1 MDGKDRQHP
10 DSRIAAQ
17 PKIWTPP
24 VLAVVGRPGAGKD
37 THGEI
42 LAAHYGYD
50 TVVTS
55 KELKKFVTEN
65 PDSPHTKAILEAMAA
80 GELAPDE
87 VVAGVMGPIVV
98 ARQKVGKLIPNGFP
112 RNLKQYDV
120 FRSIMDTEGVVDDYC
135 LHFDISEE
143 AATHRI
149 LSGNRGRADD
159 TPETVANR
167 MKVYRENT
175 QPIVDAYATIG
186 RIATVKIEDPEE
198 SIDSVQ
204 ARARAALEGIRLA

>member
-1 MDGKDRQHP
+1 MRTSPALGEETGTERTNKRTD
-10 DSRIAAQ
+10 DSRLSAQ
-17 PKIWTPP
+17 QKIWTPP

-55 KELKKFVTEN
+55 KELKRFVTEN
-65 PDSPHTKAILEAMAA
+65 PDSPHTRAILEAMAA

-120 FRSIMDTEGVVDDYC
+120 FREIMDKEEVFDDYC
-135 LHFDISEE
+135 LHFDIWMRCGGSRLQTSYM
-143 AATHRI
+143 ARHTFTSVSLRNYGSYI
-149 LSGNRGRADD
+149 L
-159 TPETVANR
+159 
-167 MKVYRENT
+167 
-175 QPIVDAYATIG
+175 
-186 RIATVKIEDPEE
+186 
-198 SIDSVQ
+198 
-204 ARARAALEGIRLA
+204 